1 MPDRYQSLLQTAHG
15 AFLAT
20 GANYPAA
27 GKDAKPVL
35 QDSQKTKIETMV
47 NGPAPSLYA
56 TAGTCGQ
63 VMAKAEAR
71 SYADKDAL
79 EADAVK
85 AVRLLKAQTQAL
97 GELFQG
103 FKREETAWIKQ
114 GATLS
119 WDARAKAMEAQR
131 AAAKTFLDAVAAI
144 ESEAASD
151 LSAAVKAYPSA
162 PPHPGPGP
170 EPTPT
175 PRPADIDAQRDAL
188 VNAALNGVPC
198 VAIDPDLKPAA

>member
-35 QDSQKTKIETMV
+35 QDSQKAKIETMV
-47 NGPAPSLYA
+47 NGPAPSLSA
-56 TAGTCGQ
+56 TAGACGQ

-71 SYADKDAL
+71 GYADKDAL

-85 AVRLLKAQTQAL
+85 SLRLFKAQVQAL
-97 GELFQG
+97 AELFGG

-119 WDARAKAMEAQR
+119 WDARSKAMEAQR
-131 AAAKTFLDAVAAI
+131 AAAKAFLAAVAAI
-144 ESEAASD
+144 ETEIATDVKTALAA
-151 LSAAVKAYPSA
+151 YEPS
-162 PPHPGPGP
+162 
-170 EPTPT
+170 PTPPT
-175 PRPADIDAQRDAL
+175 PPSPPTPPVDWQAQREAL
-188 VNAALNGVPC
+188 MDAALNGVPC
-198 VAIDPDLKPAA
+198 VEIDLTLKAS